1 MPGKYDAFLRSSAEA
16 GRNRRNESSSLNNAQ
31 QRTGRYDDFISQSRG
46 FSNRAVPV
54 TPPVQPQE
62 ESGFFTNVAK
72 APLDR
77 SAELTGNFFEFL
89 NTLGQS
95 AEEKLYQMGLNIGFE
110 PDEDGNYKFA
120 RNVDP
125 NLTQNM
131 ADPVVDLLESA
142 QENIDYDPNRGVS
155 WEEYKDDWTSP
166 KKLASFILEQ
176 GVKSV
181 PDMAAT
187 LTALP
192 AYVASRT
199 QEIAEARE
207 VNKTYDPATNTFIDD
222 PDGRVTAT
230 DLVEALPTAVAVALA
245 ERVGAKSIFTPKP
258 GDTIKKRTA
267 RGAASE
273 GATEFVQ
280 ENIEYAGEVLGTPVD
295 YDLKTGL
302 DRGVAGL
309 VAGAGIGGPL
319 AAGDGLLR
327 GNPLAEAVDQGRQDA
342 QSKGGDGLDQA
353 AAAAGNAASKPL
365 DRQRARMGLNTEP
378 EVLIDP
384 VDLAGTS
391 PENPIVV
398 DGTKATVTTPS
409 GTTTFEMDTPAQS
422 LEAAEAFKARN
433 ATPELPA
440 SEPQARQP
448 LTPLGSPTNDPLQS
462 LADTILLNEKDLA
475 AADAAGDI
483 DGANALYEDN
493 ARLRAAERQLRR
505 ANALAQEGNTE
516 ASDAIIARV
525 MPTLQEEAGRRQVMM
540 DPVQVESDPLL
551 LEDQGVIFAEGS
563 TEPLNLP
570 ARVTKLKSNGAAYP
584 TQKAAEAAMT
594 RVRRGEPEYV
604 WSVKRASGGFALE
617 GNLPNTKA
625 VNETI
630 SPAVFEAAQN
640 RISQNVED
648 QRRMS
653 QATELE
659 AVTEGSGEVS
669 ISDQLA
675 AYESELSETT
685 ATLNALQARLAEETK
700 RDQSGVLVK
709 NPIKRAMTIKDTDDL
724 LLTIVKLGGINIED
738 ANGNGFEPKL
748 DNPKSNSVGAYRLF
762 KKDGMTF
769 DELREALQERGW
781 YSQEDPNRP
790 SVLGANEVME
800 DIREAVILA
809 QDNEFVYKGDKQAEI
824 EFLKRD
830 ISFAEESLSE
840 LEGIVSSYKS
850 QLSPEE
856 AGRTDF
862 IGITDSDVL
871 NSINYF
877 DEIQGAFNE
886 DGAYP
891 QEGAETAGGNSQAID
906 TGRVRGVESGATG
919 VQRIDEAVSEAS
931 SQARDGEARPEIQ
944 DRGLDPNTSTAAT
957 ETEPNG
963 SVSRSG
969 PEDFALD
976 SYTEGDIANLENR
989 DIEALNAQEQMDR
1002 EGENFALSGGDA
1014 AVETGRQR
1022 IQNAQSSDLFGF
1034 ADIQPAA
1041 NRDVGFEPTRAR
1053 ITAKLNQLGDKDIL
1067 DLLREPGFQ
1076 LKGTRQEKI
1085 ERIVSAR
1092 EALFVLQNNNYE
1104 SATQISEA
1112 IKSGE
1117 IDAKDAARWSEA
1129 INKTQ
1134 NSRSNYIATETN
1146 ANNIATIARR
1156 LTKGELDLPFRT
1168 ESEQQAFD
1176 AQQPTQTDAP
1186 VTEPDVQAKA
1196 RDEQVATWFRENS
1209 AEFVQWWE
1217 SSLPSERLKVLEAA
1231 GAQGDTDRKA
1241 KRRSAS
1247 ADPDKMGGAARGL
1260 VAEWATDNWD
1270 SYISDWRKDPAN
1282 FTPAQIAESLGRTED
1297 AARLIKEEEARNLAL
1312 EKAEQPSL
1320 APENRTADSG
1330 VSEEQLN
1337 ELVSSLQEARKV
1349 EDSLEEGQ
1357 RITRVFEAPKDE
1369 DVVRLRGKVNAY
1381 VDAKGFMSPEK
1392 ADRTIQSWKDNA
1404 RQQGENRQTR
1414 NENAEK
1420 VVISLFDLSG
1430 EWSKPW
1436 VEAGYEVYQF
1446 DIQEN
1451 AYVGDV
1457 NNFSVDFFNDLFTAF
1472 DGKEIHAILAAC
1484 PCTDFAGSGARHFSA
1499 KDKDGRTFSSV
1510 EVVQQ
1515 TLRTIEY
1522 FKPAVW
1528 ALENPVGRIAKM
1540 NGMPPWRLSFD
1551 PFHFGEDY
1559 TKQTLLWGRFNADLP
1574 VAPTEPVAGS
1584 KMHSQYGGKSIA
1596 TKNARSV
1603 TPEGFAYAFFEA
1615 NNAID
1620 HPVMTVQNTFDM
1632 MDPAVLEKAVR
1643 VGMSFQDIDYAVA
1656 DDYYANLD
1664 VDAAKAALEEEIA
1677 ENYDDSDTAFSLR
1690 RGATRNRVSVT
1701 DKELDTVFKRV
1712 TGKDR
1717 NDSES
1722 VLVVPSYTDLP
1733 QDIRD
1738 RAENMGT
1745 RPSEVRGVF
1754 HRGSIYVV
1762 RDQIKGKNDFEE
1774 VLLHEATHGGF
1785 RDMLGDRGVNTALNK
1800 LFASMGGREGLE
1812 QTLIDLGI
1820 EADLQPY
1827 KDSLEKEGGSV
1838 DRRNAILLDEMLAFT
1853 GQKGSKG
1860 IKLRIQELIGAIRAW
1875 LAKNGY
1881 VNLSKTRA
1889 SDIALM
1895 ARRARENYFANSTD
1909 RSDTAFSLAQRK
1921 ARAQKNDQGLYS
1933 NAEQTILDEGNKIFK
1948 ASKKNPDASVRGDQI
1963 LSFLKGRGIK
1973 KDELQFTR
1981 LEEFLTEPQPQ
1992 ATMADFEN
2000 AKPRRYTQEEVIAYL
2015 RDAAPEFT
2023 EEGVDGTNK
2032 RSDGLNWGES
2042 EVLDDPDYYQYLTD
2056 DIIYEAS
2063 REQWDEYNASQA
2075 LDKVFRDNP
2084 EKLNEML
2091 ESKGINPSNL
2101 EQPENDAARYAP
2113 LAASVALAFEKQNES
2128 LWDAIQGSF
2137 EYEFNEVAR
2146 DLARDVYLDSDPY
2159 VRVDGFYNAGEV
2171 IRIEGSP
2178 DTGFSITDDSGR
2190 RVNAEEIYDLDEAKV
2205 QAQMHLY
2212 DEGELSD
2219 NGDTRFFDYLGIGQ
2233 NSNEDMGAINNYRE
2247 IRQQLENNSLES
2259 NDKEFEGGHW
2269 DESNVLYHTLVTDRT
2284 WPFGEVYVIEELQS
2298 DWHNDIRKQGGTYD
2312 AAAVADARDAL
2323 DKADRKLQDLA
2334 KKKSQTFEEIRD
2346 AAALKNSAPGMRAAI
2361 RGQDVET
2368 YLQYKNKNIFSK
2380 KGFEKIAS
2388 IYDEGQTREYNNN
2401 KFLEAFSPGAIP
2413 ELWFSQEDLQREI
2426 ADGGESVG
2434 LNPLTPEEISEARSL
2449 FTPEVLEAGRRRK
2462 EAFERGESDLVLD
2475 ATVRSLLPVA
2485 WWGDLNS
2492 ESFREGVRRSDILR
2506 LGLQDELFGDNLE
2519 AVEKYKIEKEG
2530 YDAADA
2536 SKTAARKEMFDAE
2549 STPPNSP
2556 FRDDRYLEL
2565 AAKRAVIQAVSE
2577 NKDAIA
2583 FSKADRVQNR
2593 WSENFDYEAIYN
2605 KKFRK
2610 IMEKI
2615 TGQTAQ
2621 SVDLAGFEEDT
2632 TDGFWS
2638 YELTPELKEQIE
2650 YDGLPM
2656 FSLRPEEGSIRI
2668 PKKGETKIADRFIQ
2682 GLQDKFL
2689 PIKRLQQSIE
2699 ETRGRGLF
2707 EEEDAYLAEEMF
2719 YGKTEEDLRQIELEF
2734 VEPLVK
2740 DMESSG
2746 ISMKELDDFLMAK
2759 HAPERNREVAKIN
2772 PALPDGGSGLT
2783 TREANEHL
2791 ASVAEDPQK
2800 LANLERLA
2808 GRVYEMTTLTRELLV
2823 NGGLISEEE
2832 VSSWDSK
2839 YQFYVPLKGFADN
2852 ELNDKGFAIRTG
2864 KGYEIQGKESR
2875 RALGRRSKADSPLVQ
2890 VMADLTEKTI
2900 RNRKNEVGQSLLKL
2914 AENNPDSMFWQVFT
2928 ADNPD
2933 TKDTW
2938 NAQAKKVVTGPVDMA
2953 RDDRYFGVKR
2963 DGKAYYIRI
2972 EDQRILDT
2980 MRKVGP
2986 QAQGV
2991 LINAMGAATRWLSFV
3006 NTAANPQFVI
3016 TNFLRDIQAA
3026 GINIL
3031 AEQSKEGGR
3040 IEGEELA
3047 ARAVNLKNVGGAVAA
3062 IADYHRNKRTQ
3073 PKAGNDYQAY
3083 YQEFMETGGKT
3094 GFFDSPDLDKIAK
3107 DLNGRLKEAGVGKK
3121 VKEVGKN
3128 ILDFVTDYNTSVE
3141 NGIRLSTYVEA
3152 RKVGLSPKKASSLAK
3167 NLTVNFNR
3175 KGDHG
3180 QVLNSAYMFF
3190 NAAVQGLAQFS
3201 ATMSPFQVDS
3211 KGDWKLQ
3218 RRVNTAQKVAGGIIV
3233 SAAMLANLNRLVGGE
3248 DDDGEAYWDKV
3259 SPAIRERNIVFMKPD
3274 GSGEYYKFPLPYG
3287 YNFFYNLGD
3296 VLEGSVYGSARRKP
3310 KLMSQALESFI
3321 TAFSPMALHSADT
3334 LGERMFISA
3343 TPSIAVPAAELVTNT
3358 NFFGGDIV
3366 REPNPYGAQMAA
3378 SHNYWSTTKGPY
3390 IAIAQF
3396 MNDTVGNGSSYKSGS
3411 VDPLGFMFDADVL
3424 DISTDVSPDTLE
3436 HLLEYSLGGIYRTGT
3451 GVAEAA
3457 NRYFSG
3463 RENTAATV
3471 PFINKLVGRDT
3482 SDFSDRSNYYDIR
3495 QEITNART
3503 EYRDSD
3509 NKREAVA
3516 KHNGL
3521 HLLYRSTLGVD
3532 KRLARLRE
3540 QEDRA
3545 RDSKRLS
3552 ARDRDDKLLEL
3563 REKMDDEIDRF
3574 YIKYRNHLSRRAEKQ

>member
-16 GRNRRNESSSLNNAQ
+16 GRNRRNESSSLNSAQ

-62 ESGFFTNVAK
+62 ESGFFTNSLK
-72 APLDR
+72 APVDR
-77 SAELTGNFFEFL
+77 SLGLTDDLFGFI
-89 NTLGQS
+89 NTINQS
-95 AEEKLYQMGLNIGFE
+95 AEDKLYQMGLRSA
-110 PDEDGNYKFA
+110 P
-120 RNVDP
+120 NVQQDS
-125 NLTQNM
+125 TQNTAKPDA
-131 ADPVVDLLESA
+131 ADMPFINMLVGKEDLIGTAREK
-142 QENIDYDPNRGVS
+142 IGYDPDRGVS
-155 WEEYKDDWTSP
+155 WEEYKDDWTNP
-166 KKLASFILEQ
+166 KKLAAFIFEQ
-176 GVKSV
+176 GIKSV
-181 PDMAAT
+181 PDMVAT
-187 LTALP
+187 LFALP
-192 AYVASRT
+192 AYVAART
-199 QEIAEARE
+199 QEIAETRE
-207 VNKTYDPATNTFIDD
+207 VNKTYDPTTNTFIDD
-222 PDGRVTAT
+222 PDGKVTFT
-230 DLVEALPTAVAVALA
+230 DLVEALPSAVAVALA

-258 GDTIKKRTA
+258 GDTIKKRAA
-267 RGAASE
+267 RGATSE

-295 YDLKTGL
+295 YDLKAGL
-302 DRGVAGL
+302 DRGLAGL
-309 VAGAGIGGPL
+309 VAGAGFGGPL

-327 GNPLAEAVDQGRQDA
+327 GNPLAEAVDQGRKDA

-353 AAAAGNAASKPL
+353 AEAAGNAASKPL
-365 DRQRARMGLNTEP
+365 DRQRARMGLSTEP
-378 EVLIDP
+378 DVLIDP

-398 DGTKATVTTPS
+398 DGTKAAVTTPS

-422 LEAAEAFKARN
+422 LEAAEAFKTRN
-433 ATPELPA
+433 ATPTPLLEA
-440 SEPQARQP
+440 QARQP

-475 AADAAGDI
+475 AADAAGDF

-505 ANALAQEGNTE
+505 ANTLAQAGNTE

-525 MPTLQEEAGRRQVMM
+525 MPILQEEAGRRQVMM

-570 ARVTKLKSNGAAYP
+570 VRVTKLKSNGAAYP

-617 GNLPNTKA
+617 GNLPNTRA

-630 SPAVFEAAQN
+630 SPAVAEAAQN
-640 RISQNVED
+640 RVSQDFESAENRISQNAED
-648 QRRMS
+648 QRLMG

-659 AVTEGSGEVS
+659 AITEDSSEVS

-685 ATLNALQARLAEETK
+685 ATLNSLQAKLAEETK
-700 RDQSGVLVK
+700 RDQSGALVK
-709 NPIKRAMTIKDTDDL
+709 NPIQRAMTIKDTDDL

-738 ANGNGFEPKL
+738 ANGNGFEPKF

-762 KKDGMTF
+762 RKDGMTF
-769 DELREALQERGW
+769 DGLREALQERGW
-781 YSQEDPNRP
+781 YNQEDPNRP

-840 LEGIVSSYKS
+840 LEGIVSSYRS

-906 TGRVRGVESGATG
+906 AGGVRRVEGGATG
-919 VQRIDEAVSEAS
+919 AQRIDEAVSEAG
-931 SQARDGEARPEIQ
+931 SQARNGEARPEIQ

-989 DIEALNAQEQMDR
+989 NIEALDAQEQMDR

-1014 AVETGRQR
+1014 TVETGRQR

-1053 ITAKLNQLGDKDIL
+1053 ITAKLNQLSDKDIL

-1104 SATQISEA
+1104 SATQISKA

-1134 NSRSNYIATETN
+1134 NSRSNYIATDTN

-1176 AQQPTQTDAP
+1176 AQQPTQTDVP

-1330 VSEEQLN
+1330 VSEKQLN
-1337 ELVSSLQEARKV
+1337 ELVSSLQEARQV

-1414 NENAEK
+1414 NENSEK

-1451 AYVGDV
+1451 GYVGDV
-1457 NNFSVDFFNDLFTAF
+1457 NNFSVDFFNDLFAAF

-1664 VDAAKAALEEEIA
+1664 VDAAKAALEKEIA
-1677 ENYDDSDTAFSLR
+1677 EKYDDSDTAFSLR
-1690 RGATRNRVSVT
+1690 SGATRNRVSVT

-1745 RPSEVRGVF
+1745 RPSEIRGVF

-1785 RDMLGDRGVNTALNK
+1785 REMLGDRGVNTALNK
-1800 LFASMGGREGLE
+1800 LFASMGGREGFE

-1827 KDSLEKEGGSV
+1827 KESLEKEGGSV

-1973 KDELQFTR
+1973 KDELQYTR
-1981 LEEFLTEPQPQ
+1981 LEQFLTEPQPQ
-1992 ATMADFEN
+1992 ATMADYEN
-2000 AKPRRYTQEEVIAYL
+2000 AKTRRYTQEEVIAYL
-2015 RDAAPEFT
+2015 RNAAPQFGEDVARADNPDA
-2023 EEGVDGTNK
+2023 EDGPL
-2032 RSDGLNWGES
+2032 SWGES
-2042 EVLDDPDYYQYLTD
+2042 EVLDDPDYYEYLTD

-2063 REQWDEYNASQA
+2063 REQWDEYNASQV

-2084 EKLNEML
+2084 EKLNKML

-2101 EQPENDAARYAP
+2101 EQPENQAAQYAP
-2113 LAASVALAFEKQNES
+2113 LATSVALAFEKQNES

-2137 EYEFNEVAR
+2137 EYEFNEVAQ

-2159 VRVDGFYNAGEV
+2159 VRVDGVYNGGEV

-2178 DTGFSITDDSGR
+2178 DAGFSIFNDSGR

-2212 DEGELSD
+2212 ELGDLSD
-2219 NGDTRFFDYLGIGQ
+2219 LDGDTRMFNHLGIE
-2233 NSNEDMGAINNYRE
+2233 SEEINNYRE
-2247 IRQQLENNSLES
+2247 IKAQLLDNSMTQ
-2259 NDKEFEGGHW
+2259 NYKDYEGGHW
-2269 DESNVLYHTLVTDRT
+2269 DQANVLYATLVTDRSWQSGDT
-2284 WPFGEVYVIEELQS
+2284 FVIEELQS
-2298 DWHNDIRKQGGTYD
+2298 DWHSDIRKQGGAYD
-2312 AAAVADARDAL
+2312 ADKVAEARDAL
-2323 DKADRKLQDLA
+2323 DKADRKLKDLA
-2334 KKKSQTFEEIRD
+2334 EKKSQTLEAIRD
-2346 AAALKNSAPGMRAAI
+2346 AVVAQYPGQRDVLSAQEI
-2361 RGQDVET
+2361 ST
-2368 YLQYKNKNIFSK
+2368 YIKYKDKNIFSK

-2388 IYDEGQTREYNNN
+2388 IKYDVGQTREYNNN
-2401 KFLEAFSPGAIP
+2401 KFLEAFMPGAIP
-2413 ELWFSQEDLQREI
+2413 ELWFSKGDLEREI

-2434 LNPLTPEEISEARSL
+2434 LNPFTPEQISEARSL

-2475 ATVRSLLPVA
+2475 TTVTSLLPVA

-2492 ESFREGVRRSDILR
+2492 ESFGESRKRSNILR
-2506 LGLQDELFGDNLE
+2506 LGLQDQLFGDKLE
-2519 AVEKYKIEKEG
+2519 AIKKYQIEKER

-2549 STPPNSP
+2549 SAPPNAP
-2556 FRDDRYLEL
+2556 FGDDRYLEL

-2583 FSKADRVQNR
+2583 FSKAARLEERWGDRN
-2593 WSENFDYEAIYN
+2593 SYDAIYD
-2605 KKFRK
+2605 KKLRK
-2610 IMEKI
+2610 IMDKIMGEK
-2615 TGQTAQ
+2615 AQ
-2621 SVDLAGFEEDT
+2621 SLDNDGNIDPEVS
-2632 TDGFWS
+2632 DGFWG
-2638 YELTPELKEQIE
+2638 YELTPELKEEIE

-2656 FSLRPEEGSIRI
+2656 FSLRPEEGRLVI
-2668 PKKGETKIADRFIQ
+2668 PTRPETTFVDKFVQGIQ
-2682 GLQDKFL
+2682 NKFL
-2689 PIKRLQQSIE
+2689 PLNRLQQSLE
-2699 ETRGRGLF
+2699 EVGL
-2707 EEEDAYLAEEMF
+2707 EISENEDVVLTEEMF
-2719 YGKTEEDLRQIELEF
+2719 YGKVEEDLRQFQIDIIDPFQEDL
-2734 VEPLVK
+2734 K
-2740 DMESSG
+2740 SSG
-2746 ISMKELDDFLMAK
+2746 ISLNELGDFVMAK
-2759 HAPERNREVAKIN
+2759 HAPERNRFIATIN
-2772 PALPDGGSGLT
+2772 DRFPDGGSGLT
-2783 TREANEHL
+2783 TKEANEHL
-2791 ASVAEDPQK
+2791 ASVAENPQ
-2800 LANLERLA
+2800 RLA
-2808 GRVYEMTTLTRELLV
+2808 DFERNAARVYEIVKMTNELSV
-2823 NGGLISEEE
+2823 AAGLIPEEQK
-2832 VSSWDSK
+2832 SAYDSM
-2839 YQFYVPLKGFADN
+2839 YNFFVPLRGFAEDEVN
-2852 ELNDKGFAIRTG
+2852 EEGYPVRTG
-2864 KGYEIQGKESR
+2864 KGYEIQGKETR
-2875 RALGRRSKADSPLVQ
+2875 RALGRKSKAANPVLQ
-2890 VMADLTEKTI
+2890 VIANLTEKTI
-2900 RNRKNEVGQSLLKL
+2900 RFRKNEVGQSLLNL
-2914 AENNPDSMFWQVFT
+2914 AENNPDPMFWKIFT
-2928 ADNPD
+2928 DDNPD
-2933 TKDTW
+2933 KKDAW
-2938 NAQAKKVVTGPVDMA
+2938 NAQAKKVINGPVDMA
-2953 RDDRYFGVKR
+2953 RDERYFGVKR
-2963 DGKAYYIRI
+2963 DGKAYFIKI
-2972 EDQRILDT
+2972 EDKRILDA
-2980 MRKVGP
+2980 MRKIGP
-2986 QAQGV
+2986 QSSGPWFQ
-2991 LINAMGAATRWLSFV
+2991 IMGSVVRYLSFT
-3006 NTAANPQFVI
+3006 NTSASPEFAP
-3016 TNFLRDIQAA
+3016 TNFARDIQTAYL
-3026 GINIL
+3026 NLL
-3031 AEQSKEGGR
+3031 AEQDKKGGR
-3040 IEGEELA
+3040 IEGKSIALNA
-3047 ARAVNLKNVGGAVAA
+3047 TNPKRVASAVAA
-3062 IADYHRNKRTQ
+3062 IYNYHRNKRVDARSGDDLQ
-3073 PKAGNDYQAY
+3073 EY
-3083 YQEFMETGGKT
+3083 YREFLETGGKT

-3107 DLNGRLKEAGVGKK
+3107 DLNGKLRTDKSLARTR
-3121 VKEVGKN
+3121 EVGKSV
-3128 ILDFVTDYNTSVE
+3128 LEFVTDYNNAVE
-3141 NGIRLSTYVEA
+3141 NGVRLSTYVEA
-3152 RKVGLSPKKASSLAK
+3152 RKEGLSVKRAASLAK

-3175 KGDHG
+3175 KGDWG
-3180 QVLNSAYMFF
+3180 QTISQMYMFF
-3190 NAAVQGLAQFS
+3190 NSAVQGTANMAVSL
-3201 ATMSPFQVDS
+3201 SPFEINS
-3211 KGDWKLQ
+3211 EGKFKLQ
-3218 RRVNTAQKVAGGIIV
+3218 KGKATRAQKVAGGMVLSGAVI
-3233 SAAMLANLNRLVGGE
+3233 ANLNRVIGGE
-3248 DDDGEAYWDKV
+3248 DDDGEAYWDKISEAV
-3259 SPAIRERNIVFMKPD
+3259 RERNLILMKPS
-3274 GSGEYYKFPLPYG
+3274 GGGEYYKFPLPYG
-3287 YNFFYNLGD
+3287 YNFFYNMGD
-3296 VLEGSVYGSARRKP
+3296 VVEGSINGSARRKP
-3310 KLMSQALESFI
+3310 KLLGQAVSSVV
-3321 TAFSPMALHSADT
+3321 TAFSPLSLHAANNGFEKAALT
-3334 LGERMFISA
+3334 LAPTIFVMPLEQI
-3343 TPSIAVPAAELVTNT
+3343 TNT
-3358 NFFGGDIV
+3358 NFFGGDIK
-3366 REPNPYGAQMAA
+3366 REPNPYGAQRAA
-3378 SHNYWSTTKGPY
+3378 SDNYWASTKAPY
-3390 IAIAQF
+3390 IAVAKF
-3396 MNDTVGNGSSYKSGS
+3396 LNETVGGGSSYKSS
-3411 VDPLGFMFDADVL
+3411 PLDF
-3424 DISTDVSPDTLE
+3424 SPDAME
-3436 HLLEYSLGGIYRTGT
+3436 HVMEYALGGIYRTGT
-3451 GVAEAA
+3451 GISDTF
-3457 NRYFSG
+3457 NRFLAD
-3463 RENTAATV
+3463 REVDAATV
-3471 PFINKLVGRDT
+3471 PFARRVLGRDS
-3482 SDFSDRSNYYDIR
+3482 SDFTDRSNYYDIR

-3503 EYRDSD
+3503 EYKNSD